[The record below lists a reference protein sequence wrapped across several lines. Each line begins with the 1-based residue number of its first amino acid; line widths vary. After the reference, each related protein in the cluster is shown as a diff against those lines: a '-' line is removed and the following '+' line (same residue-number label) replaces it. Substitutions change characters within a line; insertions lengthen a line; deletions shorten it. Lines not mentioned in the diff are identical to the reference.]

1 MQDSVYFDNLDKL
14 WILIRLISQ
23 SKERPN
29 ASRFYEE
36 NGFGTAVILQFI
48 VGIEDAETGEL
59 WNCNIRVKRR
69 KLIIV
74 SIQCN
79 ITDMKTRSPALSIFF
94 N

>member
-1 MQDSVYFDNLDKL
+1 MDFDKV
-14 WILIRLISQ
+14 SQ

-59 WNCNIRVKRR
+59 WNCNVRVKRR

-79 ITDMKTRSPALSIFF
+79 ITDMKTRSPGLSIFF